1 MKKNPSVAVLAL
13 MLALLVLAAAPGGA
27 RSACDASQLA
37 VCLSAIPGGAA
48 PTAGCCA
55 NLKAP
60 MDGTYHTGG
69 LDLNE
74 PFTEDVIMLDDM
86 PDKQA
91 YGSKTGQCNKEDESN
106 KTGNEKNATWSNASE
121 KEAVTGETIST
132 DESGIDDEVKSTP
145 CSQTDVQKLYP

>member
-1 MKKNPSVAVLAL
+1 MANVYI
-13 MLALLVLAAAPGGA
+13 LL
-27 RSACDASQLA
+27 STQLA
-37 VCLSAIPGGAA
+37 FRVVVLRNIHPRS
-48 PTAGCCA
+48 
-55 NLKAP
+55 NLHLKKLVHNFPSLCIILKFPFLAQI
-60 MDGTYHTGG
+60 DGTYHTGG

-86 PDKQA
+86 PDKQE

-132 DESGIDDEVKSTP
+132 DESGSDDEVKSTP